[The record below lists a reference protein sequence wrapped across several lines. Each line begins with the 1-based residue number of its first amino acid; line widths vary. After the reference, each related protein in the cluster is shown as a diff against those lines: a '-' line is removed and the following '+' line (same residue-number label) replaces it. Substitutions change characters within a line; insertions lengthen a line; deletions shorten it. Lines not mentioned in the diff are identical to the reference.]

1 MGPKKKPTAEP
12 PTDSHAAL
20 NEQLIQ
26 ERRALRRDVVL
37 TALTALGLAG
47 GVTLDLLEI
56 AGAPALYLLAY
67 LAGGVGASYRA
78 LRSLFLERSL
88 DIDLLMV
95 LAAVAAALVG
105 EVRDGAILLFLFQ
118 LAETLEAYA
127 MGNTKRAVAALMKLK
142 PEEAT
147 LLVGEEQVTTPIDAV
162 SVGALI
168 LVRPGERVPLDGELI
183 SGVTAVDQSPITGE
197 SVPVDKAPGDT
208 LFAGTVNG
216 FGAVRMRVT
225 KDASH
230 STLARMIELVT
241 EAQAQRSPSQRF
253 SDWFGQRYTV
263 FVLLG
268 SMVALAVFLLSG
280 MPQRDAFYKAATL
293 LVVASPCAI
302 VISVPAAVLSALA
315 RAARLG
321 VLFKGGGALEE
332 FGASRVM
339 GFDKTG
345 TLTEGRMELTDVVPF
360 GLSAPELLALTA
372 TIESASEHPI
382 AEAII
387 AAAEAEQS
395 VGSASSTMAAAS
407 STTAVPGHG
416 VRAVIGG
423 RNYWAGNRAMAA
435 EEGVVIDDDVD
446 AALERLERLGRTSI
460 VVGSDRIL
468 GVVALA
474 DTLRPSAAGALR
486 SLRAAGVERFMMLT
500 GDHAN
505 VAAAVAEQLGLDPD
519 EVHAGLLPEDKVE
532 LIAAERRRG
541 PVTFVGDGVND
552 AAALVSASVGVAMG
566 VAGSDA
572 ALEAADVALLSDD
585 LGRLPQAYHLARR
598 TNTVIRQ
605 NLFFALGVMLV
616 MVLITLF
623 GNLPLPL
630 GVLGH
635 EGGTILVVLN
645 GLRLLNYRPSEP
657 GEAASAHGLGSREPA
672 ARTSQRLG

>member
-1 MGPKKKPTAEP
+1 M
-12 PTDSHAAL
+12 
-20 NEQLIQ
+20 
-26 ERRALRRDVVL
+26 RRDVIL
-37 TALTALGLAG
+37 TTLTLLGLAG
-47 GVTLDLLEI
+47 GVAFDLLELSGSNI
-56 AGAPALYLLAY
+56 LYLVAY

-78 LRSLFLERSL
+78 LRSLFMERTL

-127 MGNTKRAVAALMKLK
+127 MGNTKRAVVALMNLK

-147 LLVGEEQVTTPIDAV
+147 VLVGEELMTTPIDDV
-162 SVGALI
+162 SVGDLI
-168 LVRPGERVPLDGELI
+168 LVRPGERVPLDGVLV

-197 SVPVDKAPGDT
+197 SVPVDKEPGDT

-216 FGAVRMRVT
+216 FGAVRLRVS

-263 FVLLG
+263 LVLVG
-268 SMVALAVFLLSG
+268 SIVALGVFLLTD
-280 MPQRDAFYKAATL
+280 MPRSDAFYKAATL

-332 FGASRVM
+332 FGAARTI

-345 TLTEGRMELTDVVPF
+345 TLTEGRMKLTDLVPF
-360 GLSAPELLALTA
+360 GISRPELLTLTA
-372 TIESASEHPI
+372 AIESASEHPI
-382 AEAII
+382 AQAIVTAASADEAS
-387 AAAEAEQS
+387 AEQL
-395 VGSASSTMAAAS
+395 VST
-407 STTAVPGHG
+407 STTAVPGRG
-416 VRAVIGG
+416 VRAVIDG
-423 RNYWAGNRAMAA
+423 RQYWAGNRSMAA
-435 EEGVVIDDDVD
+435 DEGVTIDTDAD

-460 VVGSDRIL
+460 VVGSDRLL

-486 SLRAAGVERFMMLT
+486 SLRAAGVGKFMMLT
-500 GDHAN
+500 GDHSN
-505 VAAAVAEQLGLDPD
+505 VAEAVGKELGFDPAEIY
-519 EVHAGLLPEDKVE
+519 AGLMPEEKVE
-532 LIAAERRRG
+532 LIVAERNRG
-541 PVTFVGDGVND
+541 SVAFVGDGVND
-552 AAALVSASVGVAMG
+552 AAALASASVGVAMG

-572 ALEAADVALLSDD
+572 ALEAADVALLADD
-585 LGRLPQAYHLARR
+585 LGKLPQAYQLARR
-598 TNTVIRQ
+598 TNTIIRQ

-623 GNLPLPL
+623 GHLPLPL

-645 GLRLLNYRPSEP
+645 GLRLLNHQPTEPRPT
-657 GEAASAHGLGSREPA
+657 PA
-672 ARTSQRLG
+672 AADAAPVGALR